1 MSSER
6 FFVVM
11 KSGRK
16 FCVEPIGDV
25 RTDWGNITFGER
37 KGLETVASK
46 ETNTIN
52 ESNSIITKENGYK
65 NICYL
70 SPGTSPFGYLDIL
83 DKSGIERIEGS
94 KWVRYVDDG
103 EKKFGEVRNSP

>member
-6 FFVVM
+6 FYVVT

-25 RTDWGNITFGER
+25 RTDWGNVTFGQT
-37 KGLETVASK
+37 KGLEKVSSK
-46 ETNTIN
+46 DTNTIT
-52 ESNSIITKENGYK
+52 EENSIIQPETHK

-70 SPGTSPFGYLDIL
+70 APGTSPFGYIEIL
-83 DKSGIERIEGS
+83 DQSGIERIEGCN
-94 KWVRYVDDG
+94 WVKYVD
-103 EKKFGEVRNSP
+103 

>member
-6 FFVVM
+6 FYVVT

-25 RTDWGNITFGER
+25 RTEWGNVTFGQS
-37 KGLETVASK
+37 KGLERVSSK
-46 ETNTIN
+46 ETNTIT
-52 ESNSIITKENGYK
+52 EENSIIIKENGYK

-70 SPGTSPFGYLDIL
+70 EPGTSPFGYIECLDN
-83 DKSGIERIEGS
+83 SGIERIEGC
-94 KWVRYVDDG
+94 KWVKYID
-103 EKKFGEVRNSP
+103 

>member
-6 FFVVM
+6 FFVIC

-25 RTDWGNITFGER
+25 YVNWGNITFGQS
-37 KGLETVASK
+37 KGLEKVSAK

-52 ESNSIITKENGYK
+52 EENSVIRPENGYK

-70 SPGTSPFGYLDIL
+70 TPGTSPFAYIDIL
-83 DKSGIERIEGS
+83 DNSGIERIENC
-94 KWVRYVDDG
+94 KWVNYV
-103 EKKFGEVRNSP
+103 

>member
-6 FFVVM
+6 FFVVC

-25 RTDWGNITFGER
+25 YVNWGNVVNGGR
-37 KGLETVASK
+37 GLEKVSAK

-52 ESNSIITKENGYK
+52 EENSIISKENGYK
-65 NICYL
+65 NIAYL
-70 SPGTSPFGYLDIL
+70 TPGTSPFGYIECLDN
-83 DKSGIERIEGS
+83 SGIERIEGCN
-94 KWVRYVDDG
+94 WVRYVD
-103 EKKFGEVRNSP
+103 

>member
-6 FFVVM
+6 FYVVC

-25 RTDWGNITFGER
+25 YTSWGNVIGGGR
-37 KGLETVASK
+37 NLEKVSAK

-65 NICYL
+65 NICKL
-70 SPGTSPFGYLDIL
+70 EPGTSPFGYIEIL
-83 DKSGIERIEGS
+83 DNSGIDRIEGCN
-94 KWVRYVDDG
+94 WVKYID
-103 EKKFGEVRNSP
+103 

>member
-6 FFVVM
+6 FYVVC

-25 RTDWGNITFGER
+25 KTDWGNVTFGEK
-37 KGLETVASK
+37 KGLERVSSK
-46 ETNTIN
+46 ETNTIT
-52 ESNSIITKENGYK
+52 EDNSIITKENGYK

-70 SPGTSPFGYLDIL
+70 SPGTSPFGYIECLDN
-83 DKSGIERIEGS
+83 SGIERIDNS
-94 KWVRYVDDG
+94 KWVKYID
-103 EKKFGEVRNSP
+103 